1 MTSWYRFVS
10 TTIDKLCKAKT
21 VEELEKA
28 YNDAKDGW
36 TTSKG
41 EVRGGFDRL
50 GLSATDIALIN
61 DVYNKLYT
69 LLQNQRQEAVN
80 NIKGGQKNA

>member
-10 TTIDKLCKAKT
+10 TTIDKLCKAET
-21 VEELEKA
+21 VEKLEKA
-28 YNDAKDGW
+28 YNDAKNGW
-36 TTSKG
+36 TTAKG

-50 GLSATDIALIN
+50 GLFKTDVALIDNVYLTRKN
-61 DVYNKLYT
+61 D
-69 LLQNQRQEAVN
+69 LQNQRQEAVN

>member
-10 TTIDKLCKAKT
+10 TAIDKLCKAKT

-28 YNDAKDGW
+28 YNDAKYGW
-36 TTSKG
+36 TTAK
-41 EVRGGFDRL
+41 EEARGGFDRL

-61 DVYNKLYT
+61 DVYFKLHK
-69 LLQNQRQEAVN
+69 LLQNQRQEAAN

>member
-10 TTIDKLCKAKT
+10 TTIDKLCKT
-21 VEELEKA
+21 ESIEELEKA
-28 YNDAKDGW
+28 YNDAKYGW
-36 TTSKG
+36 TTAKG
-41 EVRGGFDRL
+41 EARGGFDRL

-69 LLQNQRQEAVN
+69 LLQKQQEAVK